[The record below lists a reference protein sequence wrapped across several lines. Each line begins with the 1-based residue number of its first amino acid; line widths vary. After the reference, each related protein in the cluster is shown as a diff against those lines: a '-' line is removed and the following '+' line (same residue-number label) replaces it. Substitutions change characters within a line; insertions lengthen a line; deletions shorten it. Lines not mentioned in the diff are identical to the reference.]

1 MFSGCAVL
9 ATALAM
15 SAGVAASAQD
25 LHDVV
30 TPTPGLMPTVETG
43 VQATATPTPE
53 PLGRPTGPEPGPTPA
68 ATATPPEPAAPA
80 ATPVTEQKPAQE
92 PALSPEP
99 GTAPARATPP
109 PFVEAALPAQPPPV
123 PTEAPAPAPK
133 PTTTVTP
140 GTAAQPLR
148 ASRTAHHTASQEPVD
163 TPEDLE
169 PCADVGP
176 QCGVPGAACTI
187 VGTPDDDELTGSP
200 FDDIICGLGGDDVI
214 SGNGGDDVIVGGGG
228 DDEIS
233 GGRGDDCFIAG
244 PGEDEIVG
252 EQPGEPVAGAER
264 GEQPEAR
271 ALPDGSCFRVE
282 VLSGAVGSDERLEY
296 VAGRNAVPRRDQPVA
311 GPLAGPTQ
319 AAAFFIAIAALDEPV
334 APGAKA
340 LPVTLPD
347 RTMVVG
353 RELRQLLLCA
363 QEVRGVLTYRTMSG
377 ARLATSR
384 FRCAPPSEVVRIELG
399 DDELRRIEARQ
410 PFRVDVEVEAGDR
423 VRHSTVTM
431 ETS

>member
-1 MFSGCAVL
+1 MISRCAVL
-9 ATALAM
+9 AMALGL
-15 SAGVAASAQD
+15 SAAVAASAQD
-25 LHDVV
+25 LPEVE
-30 TPTPGLMPTVETG
+30 TPTPALTPTVETG
-43 VQATATPTPE
+43 PPATATPVPE
-53 PLGRPTGPEPGPTPA
+53 PLAQPTGPEPEPTPA
-68 ATATPPEPAAPA
+68 ATATPPGPAAAAPA
-80 ATPVTEQKPAQE
+80 TMPEAEPKLTRE

-99 GTAPARATPP
+99 ETAPPS
-109 PFVEAALPAQPPPV
+109 VEPALPAQPPPV
-123 PTEAPAPAPK
+123 PAAAPQ
-133 PTTTVTP
+133 PTVAASA
-140 GTAAQPLR
+140 GTAPEPLR
-148 ASRTAHHTASQEPVD
+148 ASRTARHTASQEPVD
-163 TPEDLE
+163 EPEDLE

-187 VGTPDDDELTGSP
+187 VGTPDDDEMTGSP

-214 SGNGGDDVIVGGGG
+214 DGNGGDDVILGGGG

-233 GGRGDDCFIAG
+233 GGGGDDCFIAG

-252 EQPGEPVAGAER
+252 AQPGEPIAGAER
-264 GEQPEAR
+264 DEQPEAR
-271 ALPDGSCFRVE
+271 AAPDGSCFRVE
-282 VLSGAVGSDERLEY
+282 VLRGAVGAEERLEY
-296 VAGRNAVPRRDQPVA
+296 VAGRDAVPRRDQPVA

-334 APGAKA
+334 APGAEA
-340 LPVTLPD
+340 FPVTLPN

-353 RELRQLLLCA
+353 RQLRQLLLCA
-363 QEVRGVLTYRTMSG
+363 EEVRGVLTYRTMRG
-377 ARLATSR
+377 ALLAKSR

-423 VRHSTVTM
+423 VRQTTVTM